1 MRILVTGA
9 GGMLGQDVVR
19 AATEA
24 GHVPIG
30 LTRAELDVRDAA
42 AVTERLGAERP
53 HAVVNCAAFTNVDGA
68 EDDLR
73 SAAAV
78 NANAAGHVAAA
89 AARTD
94 ATVVYPSTDY
104 VFDGL
109 AGTPYVESSPT
120 RPESVYGQTKLAG
133 EHETAAA
140 NPRHQIVRTSWLF
153 GIGGRNF
160 VETMLTLAREH
171 GEARVVAD
179 QVGRPTYTPHLATV
193 LVALCEAENQGV
205 WHVAGGGSETS
216 WHDFAAEIFRQ
227 AEVDCHLSPCRTED
241 FPRPAPRPPHAVLD
255 SERPDPPRLPPW
267 QDGLA
272 AYLTQRAAQHR

>member
-1 MRILVTGA
+1 MRILITGA
-9 GGMLGQDVVR
+9 GGMLAHDVVR

-24 GHVPIG
+24 GHKPVA
-30 LTRAELDVRDAA
+30 LTRAQLDVRDASA
-42 AVTERLGAERP
+42 IRARLGEERP
-53 HAVVNCAAFTNVDGA
+53 HAVINCAAFTDVDGA

-73 SAAAV
+73 SAMAV
-78 NANAAGHVAAA
+78 NADAARNVAAA
-89 AARTD
+89 AAEIE
-94 ATVVYPSTDY
+94 AAVVYPSTDY

-109 AGTPYVESSPT
+109 ADKPYTESSSP

-140 NPRHQIVRTSWLF
+140 NPRHHVVRSSWLF
-153 GIGGRNF
+153 GIAGRNF

-179 QVGRPTYTPHLATV
+179 QIGRPTYTRHLAEA
-193 LVALCEAENQGV
+193 LVAICGFESRGL
-205 WHVAGGGSETS
+205 WHVAGGGSQSS

-227 AEVDCHLSPCRTED
+227 AGVDCRLSPCRTED
-241 FPRPAPRPPHAVLD
+241 FPRPAPRPPHSVLD
-255 SERPDPPRLPPW
+255 SERPETPRLPAW

-272 AYLTQRAAQHR
+272 AYLAERAAPRA

>member
-1 MRILVTGA
+1 MRILITGA
-9 GGMLGQDVVR
+9 GGMLGHDVVR
-19 AATEA
+19 AATGA
-24 GHVPIG
+24 GHEPIA

-42 AVTERLGAERP
+42 VVTACLGDERP

-73 SAAAV
+73 SATALNVEAAKTV
-78 NANAAGHVAAA
+78 ASAASAI
-89 AARTD
+89 D
-94 ATVVYPSTDY
+94 AVVVYPSTDY

-109 AGTPYVESSPT
+109 ANQPYVESSPT

-140 NPRHQIVRTSWLF
+140 NPRHHIVRTSWLF
-153 GIGGRNF
+153 GIAGRNF

-179 QVGRPTYTPHLATV
+179 QVGRPTFTPHLAEA
-193 LVALCEAENQGV
+193 LVAICGFERHGV
-205 WHVAGGGSETS
+205 WHVAGGGTPTS
-216 WHDFAAEIFRQ
+216 WHDFAAEIYRQ
-227 AEVDCHLSPCRTED
+227 AGVDCHLSPCRTED
-241 FPRPAPRPPHAVLD
+241 FPRPAPRPPHSVLD
-255 SERPDPPRLPPW
+255 SERSEAPRLPAW

-272 AYLTQRAAQHR
+272 AYLAERAAPGT